1 MGYQLWTSP
10 VTGYRRRGTR
20 LSDFRA
26 GLGQKI
32 TAVDLFERLQSC
44 PLHAPAAEMKE
55 ELARRDFDV
64 AGVRADAGDQVLGFV
79 QREKLAS
86 GQVSDHVEMIG
97 VDGVI
102 AETAALDDLL
112 GLLRKRRFVFVRI
125 GGQIKGIL
133 TVADLNKPLVRV
145 YFFGLIS
152 LLEIH
157 LSYWTARIFPDDSW
171 KEHMSGERL
180 TLAERTQAMRHERGQ
195 NLALIDCLQF
205 SDKRHLVVRDD
216 QLRENLGL
224 GSKTKAKQ
232 WLSEAEDLRNT
243 LAHSQY
249 DLVAGSS
256 WADAIGLIQWIMDVI
271 SASDRLVEE
280 HATEMAR
287 GFIGALW

>member
-32 TAVDLFERLQSC
+32 TAADLFEPLQSC
-44 PLHAPAAEMKE
+44 PLHAAAAEMNE
-55 ELARRDFDV
+55 ELARRDFDI
-64 AGVRADAGDQVLGFV
+64 AGVRADASDQVIGFV
-79 QREKLAS
+79 QREKLEG
-86 GQVSDHVEMIG
+86 GQVSNHVETI
-97 VDGVI
+97 DGDAVI
-102 AETAALDDLL
+102 AETTSLDDLL
-112 GLLRKRRFVFVRI
+112 ELLRARRFLFVRI

-157 LSYWTARIFPDDSW
+157 LSYWTAQMFPDDSW
-171 KEHMSGERL
+171 KEHLSKGRL
-180 TLAERTQAMRHERGQ
+180 TLAEQTRAMRHERGQ
-195 NLALIDCLQF
+195 NLALMDCLQF
-205 SDKRHLVVRDD
+205 ADRRSLVVLDD
-216 QLRENLGL
+216 QLRKNLGL
-224 GSKTKAKQ
+224 GSKTKAKE

-249 DLVAGSS
+249 DLVSGSS
-256 WADAIGLIQWIMDVI
+256 WADAIGLIQLIMDVI
-271 SASDRLVEE
+271 GKSDRLVED
-280 HATEMAR
+280 HAAEMAQ